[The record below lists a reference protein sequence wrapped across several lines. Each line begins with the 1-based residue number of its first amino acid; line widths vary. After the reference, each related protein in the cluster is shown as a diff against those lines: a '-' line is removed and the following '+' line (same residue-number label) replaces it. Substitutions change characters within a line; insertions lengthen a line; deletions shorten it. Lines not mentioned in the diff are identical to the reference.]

1 MQAPGFKSIIIDM
14 SQQLEIIKAEAVK
27 SRNMAL
33 YGKYDEAI
41 EGFNKIIEQVATS
54 IRGLQDKTLIN

>member
-1 MQAPGFKSIIIDM
+1 M